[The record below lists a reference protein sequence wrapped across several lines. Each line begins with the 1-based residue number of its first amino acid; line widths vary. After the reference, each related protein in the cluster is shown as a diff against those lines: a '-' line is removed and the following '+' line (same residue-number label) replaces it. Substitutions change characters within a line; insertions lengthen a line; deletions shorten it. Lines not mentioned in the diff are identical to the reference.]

1 MKIKAAQLTAY
12 GFSIIEIVMVV
23 AVAGAIVLIVAN
35 IPASINLIGKSNHE
49 ATAKE
54 IAQQTVE
61 DYRSRTYANIANG
74 SNSLTDSRFTKLPG
88 GTGVIVIEDCP
99 QTLCQNGETVKKL
112 TVTVSWNEKQEP
124 RSVILT
130 TLVAEGGLH

>member
-1 MKIKAAQLTAY
+1 MNKKAARLTAY
-12 GFSIIEIVMVV
+12 GFSIIEVIMVV
-23 AVAGAIVLIVAN
+23 AVAGAIVLVIAN
-35 IPASINLIGKSNHE
+35 LPASINLIGKSDHE
-49 ATAKE
+49 SIAKE

-61 DYRSRTYANIANG
+61 DYRSKTYANIANG
-74 SNSLTDSRFTKLPG
+74 NNSLTDSRFSKLPG

-99 QTLCQNGETVKKL
+99 QTLCQNAEAVKKL